1 MFHSLEGERN
11 RSFQSVWDAV
21 LVLSV
26 FAVCEET
33 VQIYTKLKANLKT
46 EPQPKPESANWI
58 VFNRNKKKKR
68 EKKDKIVTFPG
79 ISPHIDNFRK
89 ILSFQD
95 LETKGRKKSPAWNP
109 VIQWGSILLL
119 LDYFSFWNWNMCKFL
134 RFIWWTN
141 ETDLSS
147 PAEKCCCSFD
157 LFTWL
162 IPQGKYLPFKT
173 WSWLITLKSVASGN
187 FCLAT
192 FQANV
197 RHSTNDVSEHS
208 EWSQNIL
215 WSHFLKWAK
224 TICWI
229 KTQKRLVMPFRGLV
243 RNWLK

>member
-1 MFHSLEGERN
+1 MLFLCSASLQCVKKLF
-11 RSFQSVWDAV
+11 RSTPNWKQTSKQSLNQNQRV
-21 LVLSV
+21 LTELFSI
-26 FAVCEET
+26 ET
-33 VQIYTKLKANLKT
+33 
-46 EPQPKPESANWI
+46 
-58 VFNRNKKKKR
+58 NKQKKKR

-79 ISPHIDNFRK
+79 LSPHVDNFRK

-95 LETKGRKKSPAWNP
+95 LKTKGRKKSPAWNP

-197 RHSTNDVSEHS
+197 RHSTNVSEHS

>member
-1 MFHSLEGERN
+1 MLFLCSASLQCVKKLF
-11 RSFQSVWDAV
+11 RSTPNWKQTSKQSLNQNQRV
-21 LVLSV
+21 LTELFSI
-26 FAVCEET
+26 ET
-33 VQIYTKLKANLKT
+33 NKQ
-46 EPQPKPESANWI
+46 
-58 VFNRNKKKKR
+58 KKKKR

-79 ISPHIDNFRK
+79 LSPHVDNFRK

-95 LETKGRKKSPAWNP
+95 LKTKGRKKSPAWNP

-197 RHSTNDVSEHS
+197 RHSTNVSEHS

-224 TICWI
+224 MICWI